1 MEMLHSRL
9 VRARV
14 DPFAILSMSKCVE
27 SEKRFSSA
35 ADSLS
40 VGCRPTSDGFAG
52 PRMAAAP
59 LIANLLYG
67 CRVNILLLV
76 KIIHYAIYALLA
88 IGAIG
93 YMILKPPF
101 VDPMSDPEAAE
112 AMALV
117 QTHRAQQAPTI
128 RQAITD
134 RVKGLSEKGQGV
146 KLQEWRVEREPPNNY
161 LVRVSIREQVTV
173 EWFERNYLWR
183 VDVAKRTITP
193 LTIPASTVMPSNE
206 RDKDAM

>member
-1 MEMLHSRL
+1 
-9 VRARV
+9 
-14 DPFAILSMSKCVE
+14 
-27 SEKRFSSA
+27 
-35 ADSLS
+35 
-40 VGCRPTSDGFAG
+40 
-52 PRMAAAP
+52 MAAESTSSSW
-59 LIANLLYG
+59 
-67 CRVNILLLV
+67 V

-146 KLQEWRVEREPPNNY
+146 KLQEWRVEREPPYNY

-206 RDKDAM
+206 RDKDAT